1 MFSWVPNTPLFV
13 EESNNVIYL
22 TKVNENEKKK
32 GNPKLNWYF
41 FENLYDQIC
50 GTGSDKMAVIDWIK
64 AHRIFVGYIFLKF
77 FAKYMGNITT
87 KFFVHVQRIWF
98 YN

>member
-32 GNPKLNWYF
+32 
-41 FENLYDQIC
+41 E
-50 GTGSDKMAVIDWIK
+50 
-64 AHRIFVGYIFLKF
+64 
-77 FAKYMGNITT
+77 T
-87 KFFVHVQRIWF
+87 K
-98 YN
+98 N